1 MADKLAQA
9 GKEIIGQV
17 VNTVAEQANDV
28 VQEAS
33 SEAAY
38 DKAQT
43 LGDKIKNHTCSELT
57 KGTPRIIN
65 SVITTTEDELRKK
78 INSEEF
84 TTDFINVLQTKL
96 LDGGEYEDQF
106 LKKFDILF
114 DTIMKKAY
122 DRYELRAAAEAD
134 AKQQS
139 VEAAAATQVA
149 AGTGITGSGKR
160 TKRYRKSGGKKTKRV
175 RFSTKN

>member
-1 MADKLAQA
+1 MADKLAHA

-17 VNTVAEQANDV
+17 VNIVAEQATDV

-57 KGTPRIIN
+57 KGIPRIIN

-149 AGTGITGSGKR
+149 DGTGITGNGKR

>member
-1 MADKLAQA
+1 MSDKVAQVS
-9 GKEIIGQV
+9 KEIIGQV
-17 VNTVAEQANDV
+17 VNIVAEQAGDV

-33 SEAAY
+33 SEAAH

-57 KGTPRIIN
+57 KGTSRIID
-65 SVITTTEDELRKK
+65 SVITTTEDELRTK
-78 INSEEF
+78 INSKEF

-139 VEAAAATQVA
+139 VGVAAATQVA

>member
-1 MADKLAQA
+1 MEAILPVAQN
-9 GKEIIGQV
+9 V
-17 VNTVAEQANDV
+17 VKTNVTDPIMNAYNGA
-28 VQEAS
+28 A
-33 SEAAY
+33 SEAAL
-38 DKAQT
+38 DEAQSI
-43 LGDKIKNHTCSELT
+43 GIQIKNHTCSELT
-57 KGTPRIIN
+57 KGTSRIID
-65 SVITTTEDELRKK
+65 SVINTTEDELRTK
-78 INSEEF
+78 INSKEF

>member
-1 MADKLAQA
+1 MSDKVAQVS
-9 GKEIIGQV
+9 KEIIGQV
-17 VNTVAEQANDV
+17 VNIVAEQAGDV

-33 SEAAY
+33 SEAAH

-57 KGTPRIIN
+57 KGTSRIID
-65 SVITTTEDELRKK
+65 SVITTTEDELRTK
-78 INSEEF
+78 INSKEF

-139 VEAAAATQVA
+139 VGDA

>member
-1 MADKLAQA
+1 MADKLISVAQDVT
-9 GKEIIGQV
+9 GQV
-17 VNTVAEQANDV
+17 VTAVAEQASDFV
-28 VQEAS
+28 KEAS
-33 SEAAY
+33 DKAAS

-43 LGDKIKNHTCSELT
+43 LGDMITNHTCSELT
-57 KGTPRIIN
+57 KGTSRIID
-65 SVITTTEDELRKK
+65 SVIETTEDELRTK
-78 INSEEF
+78 INSKEF

-139 VEAAAATQVA
+139 VEDAAATHVA